1 MNEVDNLPGPEEAL
15 AGEIYDDEPFR
26 PYSLEHSVNESVE
39 DIDYIRKS
47 DKAAIE
53 LCRQYA
59 RRIDLALAASDMDPE
74 DHNLRLAT
82 TKALYL
88 GPHLLNALKAIGGTP
103 GDRMDLE
110 TKRTPANKRAGKPEP
125 EKEEDPIASFLS
137 ANLAKE
143 RARREADK

>member
-1 MNEVDNLPGPEEAL
+1 MNEVDNLPEPDEPL
-15 AGEIYDDEPFR
+15 AGDIYDDGGFR
-26 PYSLEHSVNESVE
+26 PYSLEYAVNESVE
-39 DIDYIRKS
+39 DMDWIKKS

-59 RRIDLALAASDMDPE
+59 RRIDLALAASDMDPY
-74 DHNLRLAT
+74 DNNLRLAA

-103 GDRMDLE
+103 GDRMDLDI
-110 TKRTPANKRAGKPEP
+110 KRSPAKRAGKTEP

-143 RARREADK
+143 RARRAADS